1 MYQSLLNR
9 NNYES
14 SLSKANGNEKPKC
27 KTKNLKFL
35 SQAKLGAV
43 NWNVEDYPDGENF
56 DTAEARRTMLHSAYT
71 IIQELQR
78 PAPPDMHG
86 DILINI
92 SLSFKLQREFF
103 NDLVDLPTT
112 ESLLEKWPIFA
123 LKKSMFHH
131 YSLQMG
137 HSINLLKDGFNN
149 AKEIIFSFRK
159 A

>member
-1 MYQSLLNR
+1 MHNDSVQFFVLWRKNLVSKYPDSFEDRKNGKKFGVGFITMYQSLLNR

-27 KTKNLKFL
+27 KTKNFKFL

-92 SLSFKLQREFF
+92 SLSFKL
-103 NDLVDLPTT
+103 
-112 ESLLEKWPIFA
+112 
-123 LKKSMFHH
+123 
-131 YSLQMG
+131 
-137 HSINLLKDGFNN
+137 
-149 AKEIIFSFRK
+149 
-159 A
+159 